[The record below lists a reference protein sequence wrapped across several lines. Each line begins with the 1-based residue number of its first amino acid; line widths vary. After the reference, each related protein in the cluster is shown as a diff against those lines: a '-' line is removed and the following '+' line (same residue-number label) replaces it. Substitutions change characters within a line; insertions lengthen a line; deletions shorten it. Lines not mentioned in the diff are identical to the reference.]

1 MVGHTVVLHEKG
13 DTMNHENEKGVARL
27 TVSNDSDLPITEMQ
41 ALSAAFEKQGTV
53 VTMLVL
59 TTLNGHALLTT
70 KNREEKLVEYPL
82 VGRQLVQ
89 TLREYADNLSAQLD
103 LNMTHKRG
111 AAMPRYKVELT
122 RTDYQYASAT
132 VEVDAIDERHAKA
145 MARKEDPDWDWG
157 DSEPGDVEVQD
168 VEEIESDDEEESD
181 DDDNA

>member
-1 MVGHTVVLHEKG
+1 
-13 DTMNHENEKGVARL
+13 
-27 TVSNDSDLPITEMQ
+27 
-41 ALSAAFEKQGTV
+41 
-53 VTMLVL
+53 
-59 TTLNGHALLTT
+59 
-70 KNREEKLVEYPL
+70 
-82 VGRQLVQ
+82 
-89 TLREYADNLSAQLD
+89 
-103 LNMTHKRG
+103 
-111 AAMPRYKVELT
+111 MPRYKVELT